1 MSFSSEI
8 LVVRFIFFENKSQ
21 RKKIAQQFQK
31 FQIKRILISHFVSC
45 ELNGM
50 TFLKKSFL
58 LYITLLVRV
67 VTNFRLSYSIRYVC
81 YLVFK
86 VHHFEYQLTTVN
98 RTLKTKYQRILISC
112 LFP

>member
-50 TFLKKSFL
+50 TFSKKSFL
-58 LYITLLVRV
+58 LYITLWFV
-67 VTNFRLSYSIRYVC
+67 S
-81 YLVFK
+81 
-86 VHHFEYQLTTVN
+86 
-98 RTLKTKYQRILISC
+98 
-112 LFP
+112 